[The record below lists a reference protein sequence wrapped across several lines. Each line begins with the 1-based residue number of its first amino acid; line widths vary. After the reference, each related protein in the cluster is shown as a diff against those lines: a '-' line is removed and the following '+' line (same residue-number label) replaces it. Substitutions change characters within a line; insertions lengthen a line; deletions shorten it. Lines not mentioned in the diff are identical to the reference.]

1 MPVQLSDKDVHKI
14 KRAMLL
20 VRIMLLTFRVAVPI
34 LSALALIY
42 TVYKLFY
49 NSSIQEYLGE
59 KSKAIKSRSPSM
71 VVPSGHDG
79 RFNERRNSIIA
90 LSKEAAA

>member
-1 MPVQLSDKDVHKI
+1 MRRTRQPRWRRTRCGGGGPLHPAPK
-14 KRAMLL
+14 
-20 VRIMLLTFRVAVPI
+20 F
-34 LSALALIY
+34 
-42 TVYKLFY
+42 
-49 NSSIQEYLGE
+49 
-59 KSKAIKSRSPSM
+59 KAIKSRSPSM